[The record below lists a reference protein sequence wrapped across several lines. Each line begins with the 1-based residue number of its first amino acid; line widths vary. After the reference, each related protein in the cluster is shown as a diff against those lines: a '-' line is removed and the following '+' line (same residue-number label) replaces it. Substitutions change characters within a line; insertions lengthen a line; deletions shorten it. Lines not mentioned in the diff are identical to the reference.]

1 MSEGRSPGEAPAAP
15 RGAMSVALLI
25 EAETWGDEAAARA
38 WIEPAVAAV
47 EETIG
52 LEAPDGVELSV
63 VLTDDDRI
71 RVLNRT
77 WRGIDK
83 ATNVLSFPIDE
94 ADDGPLL
101 GDVVIAR
108 ESTLREAAE
117 EGKLFAH
124 HATHLLVHGI
134 LHLFGYDHER
144 DAAGAEDMER
154 LEADILGRL
163 GIPDPYFGTDPDG
176 PDEGA
181 PVETKAP

>member
-1 MSEGRSPGEAPAAP
+1 MSDGRSPGEVPAAAA
-15 RGAMSVALLI
+15 GALSVALLI
-25 EAETWGDEAAARA
+25 EAETWGDEASARA

-47 EETIG
+47 EDAIG
-52 LEAPDGVELSV
+52 LDAPDGVELSV
-63 VLTDDDRI
+63 VLTDDERI
-71 RVLNRT
+71 RALNHQ

-94 ADDGPLL
+94 EDDGPLL

-108 ESTLREAAE
+108 ETTLREAAE

-154 LEADILGRL
+154 LEADILARL

-176 PDEGA
+176 PDDGVA
-181 PVETKAP
+181 VETKAP